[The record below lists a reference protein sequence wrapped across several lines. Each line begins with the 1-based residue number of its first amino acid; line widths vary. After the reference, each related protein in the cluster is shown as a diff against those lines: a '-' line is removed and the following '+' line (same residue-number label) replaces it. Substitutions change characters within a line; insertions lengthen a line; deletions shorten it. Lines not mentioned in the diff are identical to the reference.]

1 MKRASRS
8 ERALPARRKRNCAV
22 TLSVMDVFAAVA
34 DPARRE
40 VMSALARGD
49 LSAGEVAALFP
60 ISRPA
65 VSRHLR
71 VLREAGLVRDEIV
84 GRRRVYRLHL
94 DELAPVTAWLTTL
107 TGSPASGSGGW
118 PGRLDA
124 LETEVRRT
132 RRERRSASRQTQKE
146 TA

>member
-1 MKRASRS
+1 MLLRFRPWTCSRAVS
-8 ERALPARRKRNCAV
+8 
-22 TLSVMDVFAAVA
+22 

-40 VMSALARGD
+40 ILSALARCD

-71 VLREAGLVRDEIV
+71 VLREAGLVRDELV
-84 GRRRVYRLHL
+84 GRRRVYRL
-94 DELAPVTAWLTTL
+94 DVDGLAPVTAWLTTL
-107 TGSPASGSGGW
+107 TGGAAAASGGW

-132 RRERRSASRQTQKE
+132 RRERRSVSRQTQKE

>member
-1 MKRASRS
+1 
-8 ERALPARRKRNCAV
+8 
-22 TLSVMDVFAAVA
+22 MDVFAAVA

-49 LSAGEVAALFP
+49 LSAGDVAALFP

-71 VLREAGLVRDEIV
+71 VLREAGLVRDELV
-84 GRRRVYRLHL
+84 GRRRVYRL
-94 DELAPVTAWLTTL
+94 DVDGLAPVTAWLGTL
-107 TGSPASGSGGW
+107 TGGPASESGVW
-118 PGRLDA
+118 SARFDA

-132 RRERRSASRQTQKE
+132 RRERRTAPPRTQKE

>member
-1 MKRASRS
+1 
-8 ERALPARRKRNCAV
+8 
-22 TLSVMDVFAAVA
+22 MDVFAAMA

-49 LSAGEVAALFP
+49 LSAGDVAALFP

-71 VLREAGLVRDEIV
+71 VLREAGLVRDELV
-84 GRRRVYRLHL
+84 GRRRVYRL
-94 DELAPVTAWLTTL
+94 DVDGLAPVTAWLGTL
-107 TGSPASGSGGW
+107 AGSPASKSGVW
-118 PGRLDA
+118 SARLDA

-132 RRERRSASRQTQKE
+132 RRERRTAPPRTQKE

>member
-1 MKRASRS
+1 
-8 ERALPARRKRNCAV
+8 
-22 TLSVMDVFAAVA
+22 MDVFAAVA

-40 VMSALARGD
+40 VMSALAGSD

-60 ISRPA
+60 VSRPA

-71 VLREAGLVRDEIV
+71 VLREAGLVHGELV
-84 GRRRVYRLHL
+84 GRRRVYRLDL
-94 DELAPVTAWLTTL
+94 DGLAPVTAWLTTL
-107 TGSPASGSGGW
+107 TSSLASGSGDW

-132 RRERRSASRQTQKE
+132 RRERRTASPHSQKE

>member
-1 MKRASRS
+1 MPEGMLSMSVSRCAYVGHS
-8 ERALPARRKRNCAV
+8 FHPVVAKPKSPIGHQTRNCAV
-22 TLSVMDVFAAVA
+22 TLSVVEVFAALA

-65 VSRHLR
+65 
-71 VLREAGLVRDEIV
+71 
-84 GRRRVYRLHL
+84 
-94 DELAPVTAWLTTL
+94 PVTAWLTTL
-107 TGSPASGSGGW
+107 ASRPASESGGW

-132 RRERRSASRQTQKE
+132 RRERRTASQQSQKE

>member
-1 MKRASRS
+1 
-8 ERALPARRKRNCAV
+8 
-22 TLSVMDVFAAVA
+22 MDVFTAVA

-40 VMSALARGD
+40 VMTALARGD
-49 LSAGEVAALFP
+49 LSAGEIAALFP

-71 VLREAGLVRDEIV
+71 VLREAGLIRDELV
-84 GRRRVYRLHL
+84 GRRRVYRLDL
-94 DELAPVTAWLTTL
+94 DGLAPVAAWLTTL
-107 TGSPASGSGGW
+107 TSSPASGSW

-132 RRERRSASRQTQKE
+132 RRERRNTSTQSHKE

>member
-1 MKRASRS
+1 
-8 ERALPARRKRNCAV
+8 
-22 TLSVMDVFAAVA
+22 MDAFAAIS

-40 VMSALARGD
+40 VMSALARGE
-49 LSAGEVAALFP
+49 LSAGEAAALFP

-71 VLREAGLVRDEIV
+71 VLREAGLIRDELI
-84 GRRRVYRLHL
+84 GRRRVYHL
-94 DELAPVTAWLTTL
+94 DVEGLAPITAWLATL
-107 TGSPASGSGGW
+107 TSSPGSGPGVW
-118 PGRLDA
+118 SGRLDA

-132 RRERRSASRQTQKE
+132 RRERRTASAPSQKE

>member
-1 MKRASRS
+1 
-8 ERALPARRKRNCAV
+8 
-22 TLSVMDVFAAVA
+22 MDVFAAVA

-71 VLREAGLVRDEIV
+71 VLREAGLVRDELV
-84 GRRRVYRLHL
+84 GRRRVYRLDL
-94 DELAPVTAWLTTL
+94 DGLAPVTAWLITL
-107 TGSPASGSGGW
+107 TSSSASGSGGW

-132 RRERRSASRQTQKE
+132 RRERRTAPPQSQKE

>member
-1 MKRASRS
+1 
-8 ERALPARRKRNCAV
+8 
-22 TLSVMDVFAAVA
+22 MDVFAAVA

-40 VMSALARGD
+40 VISALARGD
-49 LSAGEVAALFP
+49 LSAGDVAALFP

-71 VLREAGLVRDEIV
+71 VLREAGLVRDELV
-84 GRRRVYRLHL
+84 GRRRVYRLDVDGL
-94 DELAPVTAWLTTL
+94 SPVAAWLGTL
-107 TGSPASGSGGW
+107 TGSPAAESDVWS
-118 PGRLDA
+118 GRLDA

-132 RRERRSASRQTQKE
+132 RRERRSASPRSQKE

>member
-1 MKRASRS
+1 MDVFAVVSD
-8 ERALPARRKRNCAV
+8 PARRKI
-22 TLSVMDVFAAVA
+22 L
-34 DPARRE
+34 
-40 VMSALARGD
+40 SALAGGD
-49 LSAGEVAALFP
+49 LSAGEVAALFS

-71 VLREAGLVRDEIV
+71 VLREAGLVRNELV
-84 GRRRVYRLHL
+84 GRRRLYRLDL
-94 DELAPVTAWLTTL
+94 DGLAPVTAWLTTL
-107 TGSPASGSGGW
+107 TTLTSSAASESGGW